1 MGFWV
6 FSKFFQMVVFFLK
19 IPNLDFAVYLRPFY
33 VPYMPHRYPA
43 AKINKMPKG
52 SVPALQQEMLR
63 RVSKRYDVDVIV
75 KSASNDGLTILRAVD
90 KESAQEFVQETL
102 QEVWETVD
110 DWFIR

>member
-102 QEVWETVD
+102 QEVWETAD